1 MPIQVLDPQVAAKIA
16 AGEVVERPASVVKE
30 LVDNSID
37 AGATEIRVEIREGGK
52 ALLRISD
59 NGGGIPAEEL
69 PLAFLRHATSKIR
82 TAEELFAL
90 QTLGFRG
97 EALASISA
105 VARVTIGTRT
115 ADAEMGH
122 EMSVEGGEPGRQGPR
137 GLPRGTVITVRD

>member
-59 NGGGIPAEEL
+59 NGGGIPPEEI

-82 TAEELFAL
+82 TAEDLFAL
-90 QTLGFRG
+90 YTLGFRG

-105 VARVTIGTRT
+105 VARVTLSTRRA
-115 ADAEMGH
+115 ADPMGSEMT
-122 EMSVEGGEPGRQGPR
+122 VAGGEPSP
-137 GLPRGTVITVRD
+137 